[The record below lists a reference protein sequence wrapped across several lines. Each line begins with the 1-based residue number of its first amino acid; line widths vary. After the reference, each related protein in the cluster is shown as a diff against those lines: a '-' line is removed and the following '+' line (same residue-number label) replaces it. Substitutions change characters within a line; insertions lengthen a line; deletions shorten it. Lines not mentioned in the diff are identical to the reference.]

1 MQNICYRCG
10 TPIEERT
17 PFCAACGASQIRV
30 STPEQPLEV
39 PEKQPQ
45 DLPPVFPE
53 RPYPPSGGL
62 ALSTGIAWKDFIHA
76 ATPLA
81 AVTGILT
88 VPLAPLG
95 LFVLLPANLI
105 WAIARYRR
113 NRPLA
118 LRAGEGARMG
128 ALMGVMSFGFFLA
141 CFLATITLWRTQY
154 REMMIARINE
164 IAAQNP
170 DPHAQQMMQWITT
183 PHGFIAF
190 IAVSLGAI
198 LLVFIVI
205 GMGSGALAITLGKAR
220 NRP

>member
-10 TPIEERT
+10 GPIEERT
-17 PFCAACGASQIRV
+17 PFCSACGAPQIRV
-30 STPEQPLEV
+30 STPEQPAEV

-45 DLPPVFPE
+45 DLPPVFPK
-53 RPYPPSGGL
+53 PPFPPSGGL
-62 ALSTGIAWKDFIHA
+62 APSTGIAWRDFVRA

-95 LFVLLPANLI
+95 LFVLLPANSI

-118 LRAGEGARMG
+118 NRAGQGARMG
-128 ALMGVMSFGFFLA
+128 ALMGVLSFGFFLA

-170 DPHAQQMMQWITT
+170 DPQAQQMLQWFAT
-183 PHGFIAF
+183 PDGLLTFTAIALATILIAF
-190 IAVSLGAI
+190 L
-198 LLVFIVI
+198 VI
-205 GMGSGALAITLGKAR
+205 GMSSGALAVLLTKAQ
-220 NRP
+220 NRT

>member
-10 TPIEERT
+10 RPIEGQIA
-17 PFCAACGASQIRV
+17 FCAACGAPQIRV
-30 STPEQPLEV
+30 STPEQPLDV

-45 DLPPVFPE
+45 DLPHVFPE
-53 RPYPPSGGL
+53 RPLPSPGGL

-81 AVTGILT
+81 AITGILT
-88 VPLAPLG
+88 VPLVPLG

-118 LRAGEGARMG
+118 IRAGQGARMG
-128 ALMGVMSFGFFLA
+128 AVMGVLSFGFFLP
-141 CFLATITLWRTQY
+141 CFLATTTLWWTQY
-154 REMMIARINE
+154 RELMIARINE

-170 DPHAQQMMQWITT
+170 DPQAQQLTQWLAT
-183 PHGFIAF
+183 PHGLI
-190 IAVSLGAI
+190 VSAAIGLGTI
-198 LLVFIVI
+198 LLVFLVI
-205 GMGSGALAITLGKAR
+205 GMGSGALAIALGKAR

>member
-45 DLPPVFPE
+45 DLPPVFPK
-53 RPYPPSGGL
+53 PPFPPSGGL

-128 ALMGVMSFGFFLA
+128 ALMGVLSFGFFLA

-164 IAAQNP
+164 IAAQNS
-170 DPHAQQMMQWITT
+170 DPQAQQMTQWLAT
-183 PHGFIAF
+183 PHGLIVFTAIG
-190 IAVSLGAI
+190 LGTI
-198 LLVFIVI
+198 LLIFLVI
-205 GMGSGALAITLGKAR
+205 GMGSGALAVALGKAR

>member
-10 TPIEERT
+10 RPIEGQIA
-17 PFCAACGASQIRV
+17 FCAACGAPQIRV
-30 STPEQPLEV
+30 STPEQPLNV
-39 PEKQPQ
+39 PEERQ
-45 DLPPVFPE
+45 DLPPVSPE
-53 RPYPPSGGL
+53 RPLPPSGGF

-118 LRAGEGARMG
+118 IRAGQGARMG
-128 ALMGVMSFGFFLA
+128 AVMGALSFGFFLA
-141 CFLATITLWRTQY
+141 CFLATITVWQTQY
-154 REMMIARINE
+154 REGLIARINE
-164 IAAQNP
+164 IAAKNP
-170 DPHAQQMMQWITT
+170 DPQAQQMAQWVAT
-183 PHGFIAF
+183 PHGFVVLIA
-190 IAVSLGAI
+190 ITLGTI
-198 LLVFIVI
+198 LLIFLVI
-205 GMGSGALAITLGKAR
+205 GMGSGALAVALGKSR
-220 NRP
+220 NQP

>member
-10 TPIEERT
+10 RPIEEQT
-17 PFCAACGASQIRV
+17 PFCSACGAPQIRV

-39 PEKQPQ
+39 PEKRPQ
-45 DLPPVFPE
+45 DLPPELAKRPFP
-53 RPYPPSGGL
+53 PDGL
-62 ALSTGIAWKDFIHA
+62 ALSGGIAWKDFIHA

-113 NRPLA
+113 NRPISI
-118 LRAGEGARMG
+118 RAGQGARMG
-128 ALMGVMSFGFFLA
+128 ALMGALSFGFFLA

-154 REMMIARINE
+154 RELMIARINE

-170 DPHAQQMMQWITT
+170 DLQAQQMTQWLAT
-183 PHGFIAF
+183 PHGLIVFTA
-190 IAVSLGAI
+190 LGLGTI
-198 LLVFIVI
+198 LLIFLVI
-205 GMGSGALAITLGKAR
+205 GMGSGALAVALGKAR

>member
-1 MQNICYRCG
+1 MQNSCYRCG
-10 TPIEERT
+10 RPVEGQIA
-17 PFCAACGASQIRV
+17 FCAACGAPQIRV
-30 STPEQPLEV
+30 SRTEQPQTV
-39 PEKQPQ
+39 PEEQQ
-45 DLPPVFPE
+45 DVSPVFPE
-53 RPYPPSGGL
+53 QPFPPSGRL
-62 ALSTGIAWKDFIHA
+62 APSSGIAWKDFIHV

-118 LRAGEGARMG
+118 IRAGQGARMG
-128 ALMGVMSFGFFLA
+128 AVMGALSFGFFLP
-141 CFLATITLWRTQY
+141 CFLVTITVWQAQY
-154 REMMIARINE
+154 REQMIARINE

-170 DPHAQQMMQWITT
+170 DPQAQQMTQWLAT
-183 PHGFIAF
+183 PHGFIVFTA
-190 IAVSLGAI
+190 IGLGTI
-198 LLVFIVI
+198 LLIFLVI
-205 GMGSGALAITLGKAR
+205 GMGSGALAVALGKAR